1 MTMVFSVIFRSS
13 RVLSSLPTS
22 PSCSSMPSAYSL
34 PGMPL
39 CPCMDWRTWV
49 KACMRVVFIQTKNG
63 LSALTCLSMK
73 LIAAWVVSS
82 SMVSM
87 RLLFS
92 APVSS
97 ILPSALDL
105 ITPRGEAAL
114 TKGSLGSFGQ

>member
-1 MTMVFSVIFRSS
+1 M
-13 RVLSSLPTS
+13 
-22 PSCSSMPSAYSL
+22 
-34 PGMPL
+34 
-39 CPCMDWRTWV
+39 
-49 KACMRVVFIQTKNG
+49 VFIQTKNG

-87 RLLFS
+87 RDLVN

-105 ITPRGEAAL
+105 ITPRGEVAL
-114 TKGSLGSFGQ
+114 TNASSSLGHSSRSGSSSALR